1 MVSRTNGE
9 TMARLGATLHAAVA
23 TTTVDTT
30 TGDTPTGEVLAHDL
44 TPSVHHDGPELP
56 GLLAKLKGPVQ
67 AVCADGACD
76 ADHNHAAILAR
87 GATPIVGATPFVG
100 QWIPRIQPCCASLP
114 PRKGAAISP
123 PPGMKDPPPQL
134 AMRRGA
140 AVRRIAGVGR
150 KEWKKA
156 TRYHRRSLSQT
167 SMYRDKAI
175 IGPTLRSRT
184 LPNQKT
190 AGRRRRAVPEPVHRA
205 RHAHQHQDR
214 LKSGGKRELCP
225 KVGDGVIR
233 RL

>member
-1 MVSRTNGE
+1 MH
-9 TMARLGATLHAAVA
+9 LAVDN
-23 TTTVDTT
+23 TTGDTT

-44 TPSVHHDGPELP
+44 TSSAHHDGPELP

-134 AMRRGA
+134 AMLRGGSPHC
-140 AVRRIAGVGR
+140 RGR
-150 KEWKKA
+150 PQGMEE
-156 TRYHRRSLSQT
+156 SDPLPP
-167 SMYRDKAI
+167 AI
-175 IGPTLRSRT
+175 IVADRHVSRQGHHR
-184 LPNQKT
+184 PNTEIPNPPQPKD
-190 AGRRRRAVPEPVHRA
+190 RRPPSACGA
-205 RHAHQHQDR
+205 
-214 LKSGGKRELCP
+214 
-225 KVGDGVIR
+225 
-233 RL
+233 